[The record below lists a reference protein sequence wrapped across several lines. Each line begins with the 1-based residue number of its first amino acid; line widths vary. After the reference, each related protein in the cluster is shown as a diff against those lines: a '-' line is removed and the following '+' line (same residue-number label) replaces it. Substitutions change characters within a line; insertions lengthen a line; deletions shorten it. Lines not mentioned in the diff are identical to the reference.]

1 MQSYIDTEWSLMA
14 IEVINPIAVSAVQA
28 LAIRKLALRNS
39 KYSAQDMAQ
48 LMFDRQIKNS
58 FTPLVKTIVEDAA
71 KKYDMAV
78 AGGFEPPCT
87 RDEYVKRAATEYRDI
102 LAELEA

>member
-1 MQSYIDTEWSLMA
+1 MA
-14 IEVINPIAVSAVQA
+14 NVEVVEMVSVNDVQA
-28 LAIRKLALRNS
+28 RAIRKMALRNS
-39 KYSAQDMAQ
+39 KYNAQDFAQ
-48 LMFDRQIKNS
+48 LMFDRQVRNS
-58 FTPLVKTIVEDAA
+58 FTPLVKSIVEDAA
-71 KKYDMAV
+71 RKFDMAT

>member
-1 MQSYIDTEWSLMA
+1 MA
-14 IEVINPIAVSAVQA
+14 IEAITVTISDVQA
-28 LAIRKLALRNS
+28 QAIRKMALRNS
-39 KYSAQDMAQ
+39 KYSNAEYAQ
-48 LMFDRQIKNS
+48 LMFDRQVRNS

-102 LAELEA
+102 LAELES

>member
-1 MQSYIDTEWSLMA
+1 MDT
-14 IEVINPIAVSAVQA
+14 IQIAVSNVQA
-28 LAIRKLALRNS
+28 QAIRKMALRNS
-39 KYSAQDMAQ
+39 KYSNAEYAQ
-48 LMFDRQIKNS
+48 LMFDRQVRNS

-87 RDEYVKRAATEYRDI
+87 REEYVKRAATEYRDI

>member
-1 MQSYIDTEWSLMA
+1 MDT
-14 IEVINPIAVSAVQA
+14 IQITVTDTQA
-28 LAIRKLALRNS
+28 MAIRKLALRNS
-39 KYSAQDMAQ
+39 KYSNAEYAQ
-48 LMFDRQIKNS
+48 LMFDRQVKNS

-87 RDEYVKRAATEYRDI
+87 RDEYVKRAAIEYRDI